1 MAPAGK
7 RGFCYVCGMRI
18 LFIAN
23 ITPWPMHGGAH
34 LRIFNLMERVAARH
48 EVSIG
53 CHAWN
58 DADRRGVA
66 ELNRMGFPA
75 TAGTTWWGSTW
86 RQIKPGVRYALRGI
100 PPDAAQYQAPEL
112 HRLISEGNYD
122 VLQIEESSL
131 APYAASMPRHRRI
144 QTVITLHNVQFLQDR
159 RIAEIESTRSR
170 RMWRSLNARWMRHYE
185 PRMSARFDRV
195 ITVSHDDRDALLRR
209 SPGLRV
215 DVIPNGVATR
225 DLTPLPP
232 HRGRPA
238 LVFVGTLAY
247 RPCVD
252 GAVWLVN
259 EILPLLRRTQ
269 PELDVW
275 IVGKQPSAEVLALA
289 GPGVFVAGEV
299 DDVRPYYA
307 RSSIAVVPLRA
318 GGGSRL
324 KILEAMALGRCVVST
339 TIGAEGLRVLPGT
352 HVAIADDTASFATA
366 IGALLANEPR
376 RSAMEQA
383 ARRLVET
390 EYDWDIIANAQL
402 GIYDELADRAS
413 SPSP

>member
-1 MAPAGK
+1 
-7 RGFCYVCGMRI
+7 MRI

-34 LRIFNLMERVAARH
+34 LRIFNLMKRIAARH
-48 EVSIG
+48 DVSIG

-58 DADRRGVA
+58 DADRAGVA
-66 ELNRMGFPA
+66 DLNRMGFPA
-75 TAGTTWWGSTW
+75 TAGTTWWGSTS
-86 RQIKPGVRYALRGI
+86 RHVKPGLRYALRGI

-122 VLQIEESSL
+122 VLHIEESSL
-131 APYAASMPRHRRI
+131 APYAASIPRNRGIR
-144 QTVITLHNVQFLQDR
+144 TVITLHNVQFLQDR
-159 RIAEIESTRSR
+159 RIAEIESSFSR
-170 RMWRSLNARWMRHYE
+170 RMWRSFNARWMRRYE
-185 PRMSARFDRV
+185 PRMAAGFHRV
-195 ITVSHDDRDALLRR
+195 ITVSSDDRDALRR
-209 SPGLRV
+209 RAPGLRV
-215 DVIPNGVATR
+215 DVIPNGVATQ
-225 DLTPLPP
+225 DLAPLPP

-252 GAVWLVN
+252 GAVWLVK
-259 EILPLLRRTQ
+259 EILPLLRRTF
-269 PELDVW
+269 PDLDVW
-275 IVGKQPSAEVLALA
+275 IVGKQPTAEVLALA

-339 TIGAEGLRVLPGT
+339 TIGAEGLHVQPGI
-352 HVAIADDTASFATA
+352 HVAVADDTASFAAA
-366 IGALLANEPR
+366 IAELLADDTR
-376 RSAMEQA
+376 RRAMEQA
-383 ARRLVET
+383 ARHLVET
-390 EYDWDIIANAQL
+390 EYDWDAIAAKQL
-402 GIYDELADRAS
+402 EIYEQL
-413 SPSP
+413 